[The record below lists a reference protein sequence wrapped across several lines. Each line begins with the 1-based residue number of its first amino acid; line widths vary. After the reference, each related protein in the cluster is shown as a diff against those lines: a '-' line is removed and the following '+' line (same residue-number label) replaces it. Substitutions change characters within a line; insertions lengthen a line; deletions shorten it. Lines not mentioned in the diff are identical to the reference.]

1 MCRDRNDDQTIIMKF
16 AITGASGFIGKH
28 VVAEALRQGYNA
40 VAITRQAKE
49 PYLAS
54 FLVEHQKISI
64 DSLDVRECDL
74 NDVKTLTE
82 SIGDCDTVI
91 HLAASMGSPLAG
103 EKLDGERQYQQTLET
118 TRHVIDAINSNNI
131 KTLVL
136 VSSISVLNYID
147 QAPHSTID
155 EKTPL
160 CDQDNDIGDYAR
172 MKRDQEKL
180 CRQWQLETGKQLI
193 IVRPGLVYSDQQ
205 LSDAHA
211 GFIKKGL
218 GIAAIHSGQVPLIK
232 VNDVAE
238 KIIGIFNQTL
248 YTKELFHLI
257 GKPPVLQTDYLEQLK
272 QQDKLRFYLPLP
284 WKAYLFLTNVI
295 LWILIKA
302 NKEDKIPDSFRANSV
317 AARQKP
323 FVFSSEKIDNFI
335 K

>member
-1 MCRDRNDDQTIIMKF
+1 MKF

-28 VVAEALRQGYNA
+28 VVAEVLNQGYKV

-49 PYLAS
+49 SYLAR
-54 FLVEHQKISI
+54 LLIEHPKINI
-64 DSLDVRECDL
+64 DRLDVKECDL
-74 NDVKTLTE
+74 NDKKTLNE
-82 SIGDCDTVI
+82 SIDACDTVI
-91 HLAASMGSPLAG
+91 HLAASLGSSLAG
-103 EKLDGERQYQQTLET
+103 EQVEGESQYQQTLKT
-118 TRHVIDAINSNNI
+118 TRNVIAATSSCNI

-136 VSSISVLNYID
+136 VSSISVLDYVNQSADSI
-147 QAPHSTID
+147 ID

-160 CDQDNDIGDYAR
+160 CNQDNDIGDYAR

-193 IVRPGLVYSDQQ
+193 IVRPGLVYSDEQ

-218 GIAAIHSGQVPLIK
+218 GLAAIHHGQVPLIK

-238 KIIGIFNQTL
+238 KIVGIFNQTL
-248 YTKELFHLI
+248 YAKELFHLI
-257 GKPPVLQTDYLEQLK
+257 GRPPVLQTDYLEQLK
-272 QQDKLRFYLPLP
+272 QQGKLRFYLPLP
-284 WKAYLFLTNVI
+284 WKAYLRLTKVI
-295 LWILIKA
+295 QWILIKA

-323 FVFSSEKIDNFI
+323 FAFSSEKIDNFI